1 MPIFNP
7 KFFSIVFLGSQNPQI
22 LNHDFLIDNQ
32 ILPIEKE
39 PFKSLMERASKEKP
53 PFTQYLSTPL
63 VASLTYKWISI
74 IVEQNRYQIKDTH
87 FTTPLES
94 PIISIPKEYFGRV
107 LKHTPITLGGI
118 NFGGDII
125 FSDEA
130 DEVGF
135 DESLGIDRQKFQS
148 HLGLV
153 KTQYSPKINLVW
165 DDGQEDQF
173 ELSLKK
179 PKNFSGAC
187 AVNFN
192 FEFIYKD
199 MNSFVKKIDEA
210 GKVHER
216 FYTILR
222 KLNVEIKNE

>member
-1 MPIFNP
+1 MAG
-7 KFFSIVFLGSQNPQI
+7 V
-22 LNHDFLIDNQ
+22 
-32 ILPIEKE
+32 
-39 PFKSLMERASKEKP
+39 SKEKP
-53 PFTQYLSTPL
+53 PFTQYVSTPL
-63 VASLTYKWISI
+63 LTTLTYKWISI
-74 IVEQNRYQIKDTH
+74 IIEQNRYQIKDTR
-87 FTTPLES
+87 FTKPLES

-118 NFGGDII
+118 NFGGDIS
-125 FSDEA
+125 FSDSE
-130 DEVGF
+130 DETRF
-135 DESLGIDRQKFQS
+135 DESLGIDRQKFQI

-153 KTQYSPKINLVW
+153 KAQYSPKINLVW

-173 ELSLKK
+173 ELTLNK
-179 PKNFSGAC
+179 PKSFSGAC

-199 MNSFVKKIDEA
+199 MNSFVMKIDEA

-222 KLNVEIKNE
+222 ELNVEVNKWIARQDVYPIYTGKKYIEHFSIYLKESRGQGQGIQKYG